1 MGEEKFNSF
10 NLVFFFWKKRRVF
23 FIVCGL
29 TAVLSLIASFLIQPQ
44 YKSSVIIYPPR
55 TNSIA
60 KILTAEQSYNEKLD
74 IRAYGIDEEVEQMLQ
89 ILSSR
94 DLKNKIVKKFN
105 MAHHYGIDTNKRY
118 GKAKL
123 NKAVDNNWTFK
134 RTAYGAI
141 AINVTDVD
149 PKWAQEIAL
158 EISNELDS
166 MKNSIE
172 KTRATAAYHYLL
184 KHIENTEA
192 EIERLND
199 SVKLLMSYG
208 VYDFERQ
215 SERVMQQYAAAV
227 AQGND
232 AAIRRLQSELEKLS
246 TYGPKILSY
255 KQSQEDFGTYL
266 AVCRGRL
273 MDAKLEAETVFPQ
286 KFVIEM
292 PECSDKKVYP
302 NKALIITL
310 STIGAFILTAFLL
323 LLLDAFKNA
332 SSKLREE
339 NAQ

>member
-29 TAVLSLIASFLIQPQ
+29 TIVLSLIASFLISPQ

-55 TNSIA
+55 TNSIS
-60 KILTAEQSYNEKLD
+60 KILTTEQAYNEKLD

-94 DLKNKIVKKFN
+94 DLKNKIAKKFN
-105 MAHHYGIDTNKRY
+105 IAYHYGIDINKRY

-141 AINVTDVD
+141 AINVTDID
-149 PKWAQEIAL
+149 PQWAQEIAL

-166 MKNSIE
+166 MKNNIE
-172 KTRATAAYHYLL
+172 KTRAVAAYHALL

-192 EIERLND
+192 EMERLND
-199 SVKLLMSYG
+199 SIKLLMSNG

-215 SERVMQQYAAAV
+215 SERVMQQYAVAI

-232 AAIRRLQSELEKLS
+232 AAVRRLQAELEKLS

-255 KQSQEDFGTYL
+255 KQCMEDFNTYL
-266 AVCRGRL
+266 AGCRGRL
-273 MDAKLEAETVFPQ
+273 MDAKLEMETDFPQ
-286 KFVIEM
+286 KFIIEM

-302 NKALIITL
+302 NKALIVTL

-323 LLLDAFKNA
+323 LLLNAFKNA
-332 SSKLREE
+332 SSNLKEE
-339 NAQ
+339 DVQ